1 MWLHN
6 DAPKRVV
13 RCDVIEALSD
23 FSEATIFHIFHHG
36 AMSWCFMIVIYCLFC
51 QKCQYLFY
59 KRILVSV
66 CLWGFIRAKSCV
78 ARCRQLCAT
87 SSCEHA
93 ARAASQPVW
102 VKPKSFQI
110 PVPLNLDSLDYVIIC
125 YRFLWFF
132 QGPPISGTSETEK
145 WDPYKIPTL
154 KLGFPGIS
162 PFLNVSL
169 AWMTFS
175 HDSPTPGTIR
185 ATRCPENP
193 RDSAIG
199 QGVKGPIVVK
209 LLRNRGLVPPSIRFF
224 PAMYWVGN
232 FWRGELDLSQICGK
246 IHGSEKHD

>member
-1 MWLHN
+1 M
-6 DAPKRVV
+6 
-13 RCDVIEALSD
+13 
-23 FSEATIFHIFHHG
+23 
-36 AMSWCFMIVIYCLFC
+36 
-51 QKCQYLFY
+51 
-59 KRILVSV
+59 

-78 ARCRQLCAT
+78 ARCRQLCAR

-110 PVPLNLDSLDYVIIC
+110 PVPLKLDSLDYVMDFS
-125 YRFLWFF
+125 RD
-132 QGPPISGTSETEK
+132 PPISGTSETEK

-199 QGVKGPIVVK
+199 QGVKGPIVIK
-209 LLRNRGLVPPSIRFF
+209 LLRNGWPSTSLNTFFSRRCTGLAIFGGASLIWVRFVVRSMEAKKMISKWLSYMSHQWPGYVDFSIGFDGR
-224 PAMYWVGN
+224 MKWSKLK
-232 FWRGELDLSQICGK
+232 R
-246 IHGSEKHD
+246 

>member
-1 MWLHN
+1 
-6 DAPKRVV
+6 
-13 RCDVIEALSD
+13 
-23 FSEATIFHIFHHG
+23 
-36 AMSWCFMIVIYCLFC
+36 MIVIYCLFFC
-51 QKCQYLFY
+51 KKISISFY

-78 ARCRQLCAT
+78 ARCRQLCAR

-110 PVPLNLDSLDYVIIC
+110 PVPLKLDFIRLYMFWI
-125 YRFLWFF
+125 

-169 AWMTFS
+169 DDFFS
-175 HDSPTPGTIR
+175 RFAYTWDH
-185 ATRCPENP
+185 
-193 RDSAIG
+193 SAHKVSG
-199 QGVKGPIVVK
+199 KSAGFGNWVKGS
-209 LLRNRGLVPPSIRFF
+209 RGL
-224 PAMYWVGN
+224 
-232 FWRGELDLSQICGK
+232 
-246 IHGSEKHD
+246 